1 MYAVGGGCYSAI
13 SPGGPEK
20 THPQTKSLSAV
31 DPGNFVKGSRPN
43 PCLSRSATL
52 HLANSPI
59 GAGFKLAEPLAH
71 LHSKIVSSFNKKIG
85 APEKTERG
93 KRPLNSPP
101 RSTPCQAHDQQGAPR
116 GFLPRL

>member
-1 MYAVGGGCYSAI
+1 MYAVGEGCYSAI
-13 SPGGPEK
+13 SPGGPE

-59 GAGFKLAEPLAH
+59 GTGFKLAEPLAH
-71 LHSKIVSSFNKKIG
+71 LHSKIVSSFNKKNWG
-85 APEKTERG
+85 PRKNERG
-93 KRPLNSPP
+93 KRPLKKYAAGKMSAGGV
-101 RSTPCQAHDQQGAPR
+101 SFA
-116 GFLPRL
+116 